1 MSDRQVGKITVPKFF
16 IAGTADRETTLQETK
31 DLFNAAAEPKQLWLV
46 DGAAH
51 VDLHAV
57 NKDEY
62 EKRVLEFL
70 AKSFN

>member
-1 MSDRQVGKITVPKFF
+1 
-16 IAGTADRETTLQETK
+16 
-31 DLFNAAAEPKQLWLV
+31 LFNAAAEPKQLWLV